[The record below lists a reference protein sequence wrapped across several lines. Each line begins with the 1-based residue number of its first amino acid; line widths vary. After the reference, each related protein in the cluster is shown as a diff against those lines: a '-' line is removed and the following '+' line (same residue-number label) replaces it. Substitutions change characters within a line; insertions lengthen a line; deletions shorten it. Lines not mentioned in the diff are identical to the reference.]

1 MIDKEY
7 ESFIYKDKGFSLQ
20 SKLAGYRKEI
30 EAQMQAEMNTQVHM
44 LMNQKLYEQVLSTA
58 AYILK
63 GINALWCNIIV

>member
-44 LMNQKLYEQVLSTA
+44 FLQVNESETL
-58 AYILK
+58 
-63 GINALWCNIIV
+63 